1 MFLGLLLIK
10 VKDNVSIEVIN
21 NLKFIVILIY
31 GDCVN
36 FLKKPWLF
44 NFAAKIWKFHQ
55 TIVYI
60 EKKNS
65 LPWFRKTTLKAIP
78 EV

>member
-1 MFLGLLLIK
+1 M
-10 VKDNVSIEVIN
+10 SIEVIN
-21 NLKFIVILIY
+21 NVKFIAILIY

-55 TIVYI
+55 TIVYM
-60 EKKNS
+60 EKK
-65 LPWFRKTTLKAIP
+65 RIP
-78 EV
+78 CRGSEKLL

>member
-1 MFLGLLLIK
+1 M
-10 VKDNVSIEVIN
+10 SIEVIN
-21 NLKFIVILIY
+21 NVKFIATLIY

-55 TIVYI
+55 TIVYM
-60 EKKNS
+60 EKKEFLAVVPKNYFKSFIRS
-65 LPWFRKTTLKAIP
+65 LSLTNN
-78 EV
+78 

>member
-1 MFLGLLLIK
+1 M
-10 VKDNVSIEVIN
+10 SIEVIN

-55 TIVYI
+55 TIFYI